1 MTVPERV
8 KGRAAESAKD
18 RLRFNYDSVAPA
30 VAKFLKGQAERICRH
45 YATTIIQIG
54 KALIGAK
61 HYLPHGAFIVWVE
74 TEVGIPAR
82 TAQAYMR
89 AAEWASNKGSA
100 AAHLPPSV
108 IYLLSASST
117 PKEFMIDVLNRVE
130 AGEQIVPAAIFEE
143 LKTWR
148 EAKQD
153 GCDKEE
159 QNGRGKELVAS
170 AQPGGHDES
179 RPTAIAA
186 AELNAAVEEAVGI
199 LIRCLS
205 TADFDRVREI
215 MTSRDVL
222 EDGDLAHNI
231 AIAFSNT
238 RPVVAHKSTPHG
250 VYALTDRNG
259 SRGARNGN
267 GATR

>member
-1 MTVPERV
+1 MSVPDRV
-8 KGRAAESAKD
+8 RGRAAEAAKHK
-18 RLRFNYDSVAPA
+18 LRFNYDSVAPA
-30 VAKFLKGQAERICRH
+30 VAKFLRGQAERICRH

-89 AAEWASNKGSA
+89 AAEWAANKGSV

-117 PKEFMIDVLNRVE
+117 PKEFMVDVLNRVE

-148 EAKQD
+148 GAKQD

-159 QNGRGKELVAS
+159 QNGGSKELA
-170 AQPGGHDES
+170 AAPEAGGCDQS
-179 RPTAIAA
+179 RPTAIA
-186 AELNAAVEEAVGI
+186 AELNAAVEEAVAI
-199 LIRCLS
+199 LMRCLS
-205 TADFDRVREI
+205 TEDFNRVREI
-215 MTSRDVL
+215 MTSSDVL
-222 EDGDLAHNI
+222 EDGGLAHAI
-231 AIAFSNT
+231 ALAFSNP
-238 RPVVAHKSTPHG
+238 RPVLAHKSTPHG
-250 VYALTDRNG
+250 VYTLTDRNG

-267 GATR
+267 GAAR